1 MSQEIEEQIKKLQEE
16 NSRLKKLNEAKS
28 EMISMSAHQV
38 RTSLSA
44 FKWMLKMFLDGDL
57 GELSHEQKGFI
68 QKSYDSNDRMIGLVN
83 DMLYANKDEDAS
95 IPYHFESTQIQELID
110 NILFEFIGEATRK
123 GIEVIFLKS
132 GEGLPPVFVDQI
144 KIRIVIQNLLE
155 NAIKYSNNHG
165 KIFISAHQE
174 KESIEISVK
183 NTGIGIPEKEK
194 DLIFTKFFR
203 AENARQKENF
213 GSGLGLYTAKNI
225 VERHKGKIW
234 FESDENE
241 GATFHVSL
249 PLSTEQK

>member
-1 MSQEIEEQIKKLQEE
+1 MVEDLNEKIKTLEEE
-16 NSRLKKLNEAKS
+16 NEKLKRLNDAKS

-57 GELSHEQKGFI
+57 GELSHEQQGFI
-68 QKSYDSNDRMIGLVN
+68 QKSFDSNERMIGLVS

-95 IPYHFESTQIQELID
+95 IPYHFENTQIEDLID

-132 GEGLPPVFVDQI
+132 GSKLPTISTDQI

-165 KIFISAHQE
+165 KIFISAHE
-174 KESIEISVK
+174 EDNGVEISIK

-194 DLIFTKFFR
+194 GLIFTKFFR
-203 AENARQKENF
+203 AGNARQKETF

-225 VERHKGKIW
+225 VEKHKGKIW
-234 FESDENE
+234 FESEENE
-241 GATFHVSL
+241 GATFHIFL
-249 PLSTEQK
+249 PLSTD